1 MKALRIT
8 GISLLS
14 IVVVFFLVGLLVP
27 SYEYESS
34 IEVSASP
41 EKCWKTF
48 HNVKLMNQWIPGFE
62 SLTLKGGD
70 SLAVGSQYEIIITED
85 DHRMVM
91 SEKITE
97 VNAPSRV
104 SYELNNDVLKSEFSY
119 SFEGTSPTTIK
130 GHYKVTGNNV
140 VWRSILF
147 LSKSYMTGATD
158 NQLASLKKVIESQ
171 P

>member
-1 MKALRIT
+1 MKALRII

-14 IVVVFFLVGLLVP
+14 IVVVFFLLGLLVP
-27 SYEYESS
+27 SYEYETSM
-34 IEVSASP
+34 EVNASP
-41 EKCWKTF
+41 EKCWKIF
-48 HNVKLMNQWIPGFE
+48 HNVKLMNQWLPGFE

-91 SEKITE
+91 SEQITE
-97 VNAPSRV
+97 VNAPSKI

-119 SFEGTSPTTIK
+119 SFKGASSTIIT
-130 GHYKVTGNNV
+130 GHFKVTGNNIA
-140 VWRSILF
+140 WRSVLF
-147 LSKSYMTGATD
+147 LSKSYMTGATE
-158 NQLASLKKVIESQ
+158 NQLTSLKKVIEAQ